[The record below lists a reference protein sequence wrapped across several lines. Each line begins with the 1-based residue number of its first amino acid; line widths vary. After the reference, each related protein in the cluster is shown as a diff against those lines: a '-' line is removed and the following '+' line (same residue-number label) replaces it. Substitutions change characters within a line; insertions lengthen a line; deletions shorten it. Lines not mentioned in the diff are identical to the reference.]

1 MGAKDLEHEMG
12 SYASKSAESSPR
24 RSSSRSPTG
33 SPNQKSRS
41 FVRKEKKS
49 QFMRRKSTLK
59 DARPPIDK
67 FVDGYWRRNLDEPRD
82 AEARTSVGEI
92 DLAVHKLIHEMLVMA
107 EDDPQLKN
115 AVHLKESMIQ
125 HQELIMAVKEAIKP
139 GLFSIY
145 FQRFTKDMLK
155 TYFARL

>member
-1 MGAKDLEHEMG
+1 M
-12 SYASKSAESSPR
+12 
-24 RSSSRSPTG
+24 RS
-33 SPNQKSRS
+33 
-41 FVRKEKKS
+41 
-49 QFMRRKSTLK
+49 KSTLK